1 MVHGAS
7 VVHHIPGRLRVR
19 LPRARRDPQLLR
31 DVQEFVQSLGG
42 VQRVEINPATGS
54 ILVHYTP
61 ESHEEMRSMLQEL
74 AGEDTFG
81 APPGIGEAES
91 LAGQILHE
99 ADFLA
104 AHSELARQIV
114 LSVQQV
120 NRQIRQATDNFVDLN
135 VLVPAS
141 LAIWAFFSIG
151 AEVSTP
157 LWVSLGIF
165 SFNSFVS
172 LHRPNVVHVAA
183 QQTAV
188 HPPAS

>member
-1 MVHGAS
+1 M
-7 VVHHIPGRLRVR
+7 
-19 LPRARRDPQLLR
+19 PRTHRDPQLLR
-31 DVQEFVQSLGG
+31 DMQQFVQGLGG
-42 VQRVEINPATGS
+42 VQRVEINPSTGS

-61 ESHEEMRSMLQEL
+61 ESQEEMRGML
-74 AGEDTFG
+74 
-81 APPGIGEAES
+81 ES
-91 LAGQILHE
+91 LAGEEKAGLAGGLGDGDSLARQILHE

-114 LSVQQV
+114 LSLQQV
-120 NRQIRQATDNFVDLN
+120 NRQIRRATDNFVDLN

-141 LAIWAFFSIG
+141 LAIWAFFSVG

-172 LHRPNVVHVAA
+172 LHRPNVLHLPA
-183 QQTAV
+183 
-188 HPPAS
+188 PPPMEIKQPGHSAG